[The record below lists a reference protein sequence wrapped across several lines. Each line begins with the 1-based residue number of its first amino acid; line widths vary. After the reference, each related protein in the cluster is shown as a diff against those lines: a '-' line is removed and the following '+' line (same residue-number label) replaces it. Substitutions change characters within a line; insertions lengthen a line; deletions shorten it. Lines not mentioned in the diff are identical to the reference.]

1 MKTVNVEFAQANAEQ
16 MGDLLKTNFAAR
28 SVYVTADGVQSQLQ
42 QEAEIYCSA
51 SHSISLPGSAWV
63 ARYVHELDA
72 RAEEVK
78 LVGVQWVDF
87 AAALRRQG
95 WIRFQLELWP
105 VEKATV
111 IGDAVVVK
119 LGERL

>member
-1 MKTVNVEFAQANAEQ
+1 MKKVNVEFAQANAEQ
-16 MGDLLKTNFAAR
+16 LEDLVKTNFAAR
-28 SVYVTADGVQSQLQ
+28 SVYTVVEGVQHQLQ
-42 QEAEIYCSA
+42 HEAEMYCPTT
-51 SHSISLPGSAWV
+51 HSISLLGNAWV

-78 LVGVQWVDF
+78 LVGVQWADF

-95 WIRFQLELWP
+95 WIRFQLELWK

-111 IGDAVVVK
+111 VGNAVVVK
-119 LGERL
+119 LGERV